1 MKKWVYIDEK
11 YLNGLRRIESRIPY
25 SDYGNDKF
33 KPFFSPLFQIG
44 ELSYVTQV
52 SSPKDRHR
60 YLNEQKDFKKIY
72 DLNNNLMS
80 VINLNY
86 MFPVPTS
93 ILKTVNYRDIDQYRT
108 FKNDDEKSAYIQL
121 LRLEL
126 SIINSKN
133 FDQDAKYIYNLKY
146 DKPNNVIS
154 RRCLDFK
161 SLEIFAKE
169 YLEKQ
174 KELIAV

>member
-1 MKKWVYIDEK
+1 
-11 YLNGLRRIESRIPY
+11 
-25 SDYGNDKF
+25 
-33 KPFFSPLFQIG
+33 
-44 ELSYVTQV
+44 
-52 SSPKDRHR
+52 
-60 YLNEQKDFKKIY
+60 
-72 DLNNNLMS
+72 MS

-108 FKNDDEKSAYIQL
+108 FKNDAEKSAYIQL